1 MKSVDIIIP
10 AYNEAGRIAQTLRA
24 WLVEAPAEWTITIA
38 LNGCTDNT
46 HQVIASVQRDFTRQ
60 LVVLDYKEAI
70 GKGGA
75 IVRGWQQSRADI
87 VGFVDADLSTSPA
100 EMKKLV
106 DALPGHDG
114 VIASRFSKGATII
127 ERQSRVRTLMS
138 KVFALAVK
146 ILFGMPYSDTQCGA
160 KVFTRAAVQSVLDR
174 VHATNM
180 AFDVELLWR
189 LHQHDARI
197 VEVPTYWVDRTGS
210 SSLNSPFALLRT
222 GSTMLRTL
230 LHVRFSK

>member
-1 MKSVDIIIP
+1 MPSVDIIIP
-10 AYNEAGRIAQTLRA
+10 AYNEAERIAQTLRA
-24 WLVEAPAEWTITIA
+24 WLVESPADWTITIV

-46 HQVIASVQRDFTRQ
+46 REVIDEVQRDFTRQ
-60 LVVLDYKEAI
+60 AVILEYAEAI

-75 IVRGWQQSRADI
+75 IMRGWKHSTAEV

-127 ERQSRVRTLMS
+127 ARQSRLRTLMS
-138 KVFALAVK
+138 KVFALSVK
-146 ILFGMPYSDTQCGA
+146 LLFGMPFTDTQCGA
-160 KVFTRAAVQSVLDR
+160 KVFTRTAANSVLDR
-174 VHATNM
+174 VTSTNM

-189 LHQHDARI
+189 LHQRRADI
-197 VEVPTYWVDRTGS
+197 IEVPTYWIDRTGS
-210 SSLNSPFALLRT
+210 SSLNSPLALMRT
-222 GSTMLRTL
+222 GFTMLRTL
-230 LHVRFSK
+230 FHVRFSK